1 MFKNWLRISLI
12 IFIFF
17 ILSLPA
23 LAKEENLEEIRI
35 KKIISEDV
43 KYFSFEEIE
52 KLPFFSSE
60 EIIDYSSSI
69 DLIKRSTFGIQQDLS
84 IRGSLFEDN
93 FITLN
98 GLKLNDPQSGHFNL
112 ELPLTYFDL
121 EKVEVLKNPQKIN
134 FTLKKPKERGIY
146 LKSGFG
152 QHALWEKLLS
162 FNFPLKGFKNRF
174 SLEHK
179 ISSGARQDT
188 DFDIYNLSYYT
199 LWEKEE
205 KVIDFFFGHTQ
216 RDFGADSF
224 YSVRFPHQE
233 EHIQQ
238 DLSFIHSKF
247 NNWENQL
254 YFRRHKDTYILDR
267 HNPFFYKNQHK
278 TYLWG
283 LNSKF
288 DILDNFFLNFNIEKQ
303 KLTSTRLNQHNRFKK
318 GFLLGIKDKVFDN
331 FIFSFYAGLE
341 DDHPGDYLEDIYIG
355 IGYLLDENLRLRMCL
370 NRFGRAPSFTE
381 LYYSDPAN
389 QGNPDLKN
397 QKTDAFEFGFDIW
410 DDKQKF
416 GFSFFL
422 KNQSHTID
430 WVKNTP
436 LDAWQAKNIGKIEPF
451 GFELNYVLKFNLG
464 FLESFSLDYTY
475 LNLRQKNPYSYSKY
489 IFDYNQHKLV
499 SIFSF
504 KIKKIDLNLISNF
517 SHPCQRKSYNTF
529 DLKISKNFKNYEF
542 FIEGI
547 NIFNQ
552 NYEETKDIKGINRW
566 YKLGLIISF

>member
-1 MFKNWLRISLI
+1 MFKDRLGIFLTT
-12 IFIFF
+12 FIFV

-23 LAKEENLEEIRI
+23 FAKEENLEEIRI
-35 KKIISEDV
+35 RKIISEDV

-60 EIIDYSSSI
+60 EIVDYSASV
-69 DLIKRSTFGIQQDLS
+69 DLIKRSNFGIQQDPS

-98 GLKLNDPQSGHFNL
+98 GIKLNDFQTGHFNL

-121 EKVEVLKNPQKIN
+121 ERVEVLKNSQKIN
-134 FTLKKPKERGIY
+134 FMLKKPKEKGIY
-146 LKSGFG
+146 LRTGFG

-179 ISSGARQDT
+179 ISSGAGQDT
-188 DFDIYNLSYYT
+188 DFDIYNLSYYA
-199 LWEKEE
+199 LCEKEE
-205 KVIDFFFGHTQ
+205 KEMDFFYGHTQ

-224 YSVRFPHQE
+224 YSVKFPHQE
-233 EHIQQ
+233 EHIKQN
-238 DLSFIHSKF
+238 LGFIHTKF
-247 NNWENQL
+247 NNWENQI
-254 YFRRHKDTYILDR
+254 YFRRHKDTYILNR
-267 HNPFFYKNQHK
+267 HNPSFYKNQHK
-278 TYLWG
+278 THLWG

-303 KLTSTRLNQHNRFKK
+303 KLTSTRLNRHTRFKK
-318 GFLLGIKDKVFDN
+318 SFLLGLKDKVFNN
-331 FIFSFYAGLE
+331 FIFSFYAGL
-341 DDHPGDYLEDIYIG
+341 DGYHPGNYLEDIYLG
-355 IGYLLDENLRLRMCL
+355 IGYLLDDYLKLRISF

-397 QKTDAFEFGFDIW
+397 QKTDTLEFGFDVL

-416 GFSFFL
+416 GFSFFF
-422 KNQSHTID
+422 KNQLSTID
-430 WVKNTP
+430 WVKNLSSEP
-436 LDAWQAKNIGKIEPF
+436 WQAKNIGRINSF
-451 GFELNYVLKFNLG
+451 GFELNYVLKFNLR

-475 LNLRQKNPYSYSKY
+475 LNLRQKNPHSYSKY
-489 IFDYNQHKLV
+489 VFDHNQHKLV
-499 SIFSF
+499 GIFNF
-504 KIKKIDLNLISNF
+504 KIKKINLNLISNF
-517 SHPCQRKSYNTF
+517 SNPCQRKSYTTF
-529 DLKISKNFKNYEF
+529 DLKIGKNFKNYEF
-542 FIEGI
+542 FIEGV

-552 NYEETKDIKGINRW
+552 NYEEAKDIKGIRRW
-566 YKLGLIISF
+566 YKCGLSISF